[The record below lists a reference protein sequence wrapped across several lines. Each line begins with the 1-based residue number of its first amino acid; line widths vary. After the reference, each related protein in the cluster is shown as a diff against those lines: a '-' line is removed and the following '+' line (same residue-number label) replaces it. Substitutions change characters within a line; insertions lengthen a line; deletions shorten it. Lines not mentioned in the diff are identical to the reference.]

1 MVARFDGRVLPGPL
15 TNWRHLTPCRGP
27 VSTFMRDS
35 AYRPFQP
42 RVPGQ
47 RIHTLSMLK
56 FAAERRLRISRLSYA
71 GLSFPSTKFGLL
83 NLLNCP
89 PVNYVPTPE
98 PLPLPSQGHPVDPSG
113 SGDAPLR
120 FSCRWTHCPFCHARE
135 LAPVWGRLGDLL
147 FPRPPL
153 AVGALERPFSLVAT
167 RRVLATVTDEP
178 AATLQR
184 RFEDEILARSA
195 RSVRSNELAARGALG
210 GIETVCAMNSGLI
223 TQLELRQFLLYLPGA
238 PLTKGFSPAP
248 SETAQTYLIPN
259 RSQFRRALVST
270 LACSTAMLRGPI
282 PPALAFAAAVGTTRR
297 TAYLGCLRGY
307 GPAKRTR
314 APEAPADPQQDQLE
328 DEISYLQETEP
339 ELALSYAFK

>member
-120 FSCRWTHCPFCHARE
+120 FSCRWTHC
-135 LAPVWGRLGDLL
+135 
-147 FPRPPL
+147 
-153 AVGALERPFSLVAT
+153 PFSLVAT